1 VSGTAL
7 IRPDFPEL
15 KDFGYLWQQME
26 YVLGGGSSNF
36 MFLTL
41 AADQVLNG
49 RSQPFPPLSPP
60 PPNQPYREP

>member
-1 VSGTAL
+1 
-7 IRPDFPEL
+7 
-15 KDFGYLWQQME
+15 ME

-49 RSQPFPPLSPP
+49 HSQSFPSLTPP
-60 PPNQPYREP
+60 PINQPYREP